1 MPDAAKTRSVEAEA
15 LNLPEKDRAEL
26 ARVLLLS
33 LGDPEEPDVEA
44 AWAEEA
50 ERRYEEIKS
59 GAVEAIPSER
69 VFEEARSRLK

>member
-1 MPDAAKTRSVEAEA
+1 MADAMKVKTVEAEA
-15 LNLPEKDRAEL
+15 LMLPEKDRAEL

-33 LGDPEEPDVEA
+33 LGGAEEQDAEA
-44 AWAEEA
+44 VWAEEA
-50 ERRYEEIKS
+50 QRRYEELKV